1 LVDPTNRLR
10 PAIRRRASAD
20 FIESTGNRVF
30 SRKDRKRILSASVLA
45 SDRWHSASTNHLNQ
59 RLALPWTLAQE
70 PKPSVK
76 GHNESE
82 RDFRPRNLCQHREP
96 RMRNYAFFLLDG
108 LAGWIGKSLTLGE
121 NAIVIA
127 THQHREGVH
136 TRLKASGVD
145 LDLAVEQ
152 QRYLALDAADTL
164 STFMVDS
171 QPDACRFAEGVGRIL
186 CQGGNPEK
194 QRHRRINIFG
204 EMVALLWADAK
215 VDAAIRLEQLWNE
228 LAKRHDFSLACAYP
242 TNFFDRPEHA
252 QSFLKICAGH
262 SAVIP
267 DESYTALSD
276 DDERLRAIAALQQKA
291 RALDTEVRDHK
302 RLQQELQSRGK
313 ERTVELEQ
321 AQDRLRGL
329 SRRLLRMQDEER
341 RRIAFEL
348 HDSTAQLL
356 AALAINVGLLEKHKG
371 TLGPGHADLISENSA
386 LVQQLL
392 SEVRALSYTL
402 HPPTL
407 DVIGVASALQWY
419 VDQFQEHCRVR
430 VTLEVPGNLGRLPR
444 EIEIAIFR
452 IVQESLANVY
462 RHSGSASATVR
473 ISRLPTEIILAV
485 SDRGKGLSPEKR
497 ETLSSELSVGAG
509 VSGMRER
516 AQHLDGTFALLS
528 DSTGTTVL
536 VNLPVKE

>member
-1 LVDPTNRLR
+1 MNPN
-10 PAIRRRASAD
+10 AISARAISLD
-20 FIESTGNRVF
+20 TETHGCETTHSGHVVQFYS
-30 SRKDRKRILSASVLA
+30 
-45 SDRWHSASTNHLNQ
+45 SD
-59 RLALPWTLAQE
+59 E
-70 PKPSVK
+70 
-76 GHNESE
+76 
-82 RDFRPRNLCQHREP
+82 
-96 RMRNYAFFLLDG
+96 FLLDG

-121 NAIVIA
+121 TAIVIA
-127 THQHREGVH
+127 THQHREGLH
-136 TRLKASGVD
+136 TRLKARGVD
-145 LDLAVEQ
+145 LDLDVEQ

-171 QPDACRFAEGVGRIL
+171 QPDACRFAEGVGRLL
-186 CQGGNPEK
+186 CQAGNTEE
-194 QRHRRINIFG
+194 QGHRRINIFG
-204 EMVALLWADAK
+204 EMVVLLWAEGK
-215 VDAAIRLEQLWNE
+215 VDSAIRLEQLWNE

-252 QSFLKICAGH
+252 QLFLEVCADH

-276 DDERLRAIAALQQKA
+276 DNERLRAIAALQQKA
-291 RALDTEVRDHK
+291 RALDAEVTDHK
-302 RLQQELQSRGK
+302 QLQQELESRIK
-313 ERTVELEQ
+313 ERTVDLER

-329 SRRLLRMQDEER
+329 SRKLLRMQDEER
-341 RRIAFEL
+341 RRVAFEL

-356 AALAINVGLLEKHKG
+356 AALAINVGLLEKHKR
-371 TLGPGHADLISENSA
+371 TLGPRHADLISENSA

-392 SEVRALSYTL
+392 TEVRALSYTL

-407 DVIGVASALQWY
+407 DVIGVASALRWY

-430 VTLEVPGNLGRLPR
+430 VLLEVPANLGRLPR

-462 RHSGSASATVR
+462 RHSGSPSATVR
-473 ISRLPTEIILAV
+473 ISRLPTEILLAV
-485 SDRGKGLSPEKR
+485 SDRGKGLSPER
-497 ETLSSELSVGAG
+497 RAALSSELSVGAG
-509 VSGMRER
+509 ISGMRER
-516 AQHLDGTFALLS
+516 AQQLDGTFVLLS